1 MERYEQFRAAGAG
14 VATRLMGIDDFCYQ
28 SVAWELDK
36 VVAIVGDVLAA
47 FGQEMTDE
55 DEQEVR
61 TGACGVLY
69 EDDDEDDDSHG
80 YFDETDTD
88 ASEALA
94 WLNQKLSE

>member
-1 MERYEQFRAAGAG
+1 MERYEQLRAAGAG
-14 VATRLMGIDDFCYQ
+14 VATRLMAIDDFCYQ
-28 SVAWELDK
+28 SVTWELNK

-47 FGQEMTDE
+47 FGQEMTDK

-61 TGACGVLY
+61 AGALGVIC
-69 EDDDEDDDSHG
+69 EDDDDDDID
-80 YFDETDTD
+80 YFDETDAD